1 MPPSGPKK
9 RKNMPN
15 YFQNAFLTH
24 LASLFIHGTIESFG
38 SLYYYNVHGFGVVPQ
53 QMTRCSTAS
62 TSSHMAMDGSPPAS
76 VQCKSKTKLYSAS
89 SFPKRV
95 NEISSSTSMITPTC
109 TGSTSY
115 CDSFT
120 TESTEVWVEDTD
132 AYGIMYNG
140 NYLRSYERAL
150 LQLYPKH
157 LNSDGNNDDWHI
169 TKVTRHK
176 FKSSPVLG
184 DTFVIKG
191 KKVLVEGGGNETWE
205 LQMLKEDSS
214 NAMGEEEVIFNIATV
229 TLKNL
234 SVDLDDND
242 DSVALLNVPSDSD
255 QLFEK
260 SFKTYRDEF
269 DSFTYGENGRKEDN
283 DDNVSI
289 STGGGDL
296 FPLRSVLNLFER
308 ARSSRLGGP
317 AMLQKIQSDGLLWVV
332 TSIDDL
338 ELDLAG
344 VMSQVVRPGQYMITY
359 SDANVKRRGMYFQ
372 SQVTSSKIIPNF
384 IDSRFFI
391 FILLLL

>member
-1 MPPSGPKK
+1 
-9 RKNMPN
+9 
-15 YFQNAFLTH
+15 
-24 LASLFIHGTIESFG
+24 
-38 SLYYYNVHGFGVVPQ
+38 
-53 QMTRCSTAS
+53 
-62 TSSHMAMDGSPPAS
+62 
-76 VQCKSKTKLYSAS
+76 
-89 SFPKRV
+89 
-95 NEISSSTSMITPTC
+95 
-109 TGSTSY
+109 
-115 CDSFT
+115 
-120 TESTEVWVEDTD
+120 
-132 AYGIMYNG
+132 MYNG

-150 LQLYPKH
+150 LQLYPKNS
-157 LNSDGNNDDWHI
+157 NSDGNNDDWHI

-269 DSFTYGENGRKEDN
+269 DSFTYGKNGRKEDN

-344 VMSQVVRPGQYMITY
+344 VMSQVVRPGQCMITY